1 MSKCARREIRRG
13 ASVSSCNHVKS
24 EVRWLWGNCPN
35 RILPSCVSYHLDT
48 LGCLRSFQIL
58 SISYNPSAKNIQ
70 KPSKQLS
77 LMKSLKASLQQ
88 RHHLWQ
94 QTCRFR
100 SQSFGTRPQAKPL
113 ATSLTFGRGTAPNSL
128 LTLANRIRVPG
139 SHHFSQNAQL
149 CHCHLASSPYLYP
162 ILSISCMLFLYSVEI
177 YRTLIKFADTTLPGV
192 NTNINY
198 SRVRLW

>member
-1 MSKCARREIRRG
+1 M
-13 ASVSSCNHVKS
+13 
-24 EVRWLWGNCPN
+24 
-35 RILPSCVSYHLDT
+35 
-48 LGCLRSFQIL
+48 
-58 SISYNPSAKNIQ
+58 Q
-70 KPSKQLS
+70 K
-77 LMKSLKASLQQ
+77 LKASLQQ

-139 SHHFSQNAQL
+139 SHLFSQNAQF

-177 YRTLIKFADTTLPGV
+177 HHTLIKFADTTLPGEYQHQLLQGSTMIDSAASARSFLTPFSAPSSPPPEILANPEEKKHPV
-192 NTNINY
+192 VKWQSGNVG
-198 SRVRLW
+198 RFDFLVFH